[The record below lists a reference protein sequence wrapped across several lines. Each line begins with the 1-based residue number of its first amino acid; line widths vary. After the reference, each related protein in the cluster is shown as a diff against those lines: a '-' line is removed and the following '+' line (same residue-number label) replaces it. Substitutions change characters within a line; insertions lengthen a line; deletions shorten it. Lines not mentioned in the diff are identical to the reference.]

1 MTACTLHLDSSVQ
14 SWTATMASCGN
25 PIADDGALMPSRP
38 KFDKGKHCI
47 KCKLNL
53 GNIVIRHA
61 VYCRDCFT
69 PLVTVKFRR
78 ALEPHVNANTGTSK
92 RPKLKA
98 SGSLILG
105 FSGGLGSAV
114 LLDLVYKSYLADHP
128 PTDENGDPRGGI
140 NHPRNANVWTT
151 CAVCYVEVS
160 GAFPEAHDSTEEIR
174 STLASYANLEF
185 ILLRLEDAFDASWWC
200 RVTGSSDMS
209 QLALELGK
217 DGLPTEGLILARS
230 SNTLPPKDAMRAFL
244 TALPTSTAV
253 SRAIQIL
260 IRLLLLFTAQSRG
273 ASHLLLGSSLTTL
286 AVSLISCVAQGGG
299 HAIREEFQEHWP
311 PGSSS
316 RIELGGSVRVV
327 RPLRDVTIKECTAFA
342 WWNGIRVL
350 GRPGLMRAIAGIP
363 GLTKD
368 FVVRLEKD
376 YPSTVSTIA
385 RTCAKLEPKGVS
397 VGECWFCRR
406 HLQGGLADWKARISI
421 RSHPD
426 PKVAAQLTSPE
437 QARQPPSLDTHLCYS
452 CVTMFTSRSSR
463 KLPSA
468 PSLVHHPID
477 TPLPRWV
484 ESKSTGVPSQ
494 EAVLVSDDGELW
506 VRNQQSE
513 GESRKSIADF
523 LLPDH

>member
-1 MTACTLHLDSSVQ
+1 
-14 SWTATMASCGN
+14 MASCGN
-25 PIADDGALMPSRP
+25 PISDDGALMPGRP

-69 PLVTVKFRR
+69 PLVTVKFRK

-114 LLDLVYKSYLADHP
+114 LLDLVYKSYLAGHR
-128 PTDENGDPRGGI
+128 PTNENGDPRGGI

-160 GAFPEAHDSTEEIR
+160 SAFPEAHDSTEEIR

-185 ILLRLEDAFDASWWC
+185 IPLRLEDAFDASWWC
-200 RVTGSSDMS
+200 KVTGSSDMS

-217 DGLPTEGLILARS
+217 DGLPTEGELSTFRHDFLILVHS
-230 SNTLPPKDAMRAFL
+230 SNALPPKEALRAFL

-286 AVSLISCVAQGGG
+286 SVSLISCVAQGGG
-299 HAIREEFQEHWP
+299 HTIREEFQEHWS

-316 RIELGGSVRVV
+316 RTELDRSVRVV
-327 RPLRDVTIKECTAFA
+327 RPLRDITIKEY
-342 WWNGIRVL
+342 
-350 GRPGLMRAIAGIP
+350 
-363 GLTKD
+363 

-426 PKVAAQLTSPE
+426 PMVAAQFTPPE
-437 QARQPPSLDTHLCYS
+437 QAPQLPSLDTHLCYP
-452 CVTMFTSRSSR
+452 CVIMFTSRSSR
-463 KLPSA
+463 KLSSA
-468 PSLVHHPID
+468 PSLVHRLD

-484 ESKSTGVPSQ
+484 KSKGTGMPSE
-494 EAVLVSDDGELW
+494 EAVIVSDNGELW

-513 GESRKSIADF
+513 GESRESIADF

>member
-1 MTACTLHLDSSVQ
+1 
-14 SWTATMASCGN
+14 MASCGN
-25 PIADDGALMPSRP
+25 PITDDSALMPSRP
-38 KFDKGKHCI
+38 RFDKGKHCI

-69 PLVTVKFRR
+69 PLVMVKFRR
-78 ALEPHVNANTGTSK
+78 ALEPHVNANAGTSK

-114 LLDLVYKSYLADHP
+114 LLDLVYKSYFAGRP
-128 PTDENGDPRGGI
+128 RNGDPRGGV

-151 CAVCYVEVS
+151 CAVCYIEVS
-160 GAFPEAHDSTEEIR
+160 SALPEARDSTEEIQGA
-174 STLASYANLEF
+174 LASYADLEF
-185 ILLRLEDAFDASWWC
+185 IPLRLEDAFDESWWC
-200 RVTGSSDMS
+200 RMTGKADMS

-217 DGLPTEGLILARS
+217 DGLPTENLNLSHS
-230 SNTLPPKDAMRAFL
+230 SNTLPPKEALRVFL
-244 TALPTSTAV
+244 NALPTPTAV
-253 SRAIQIL
+253 SRAIQVL
-260 IRLLLLFTAQSRG
+260 IRLLLFFTARSRG
-273 ASHLLLGSSLTTL
+273 ASHLLLGSTLTTL

-299 HAIREEFQEHWP
+299 HVIREEFQEEWP

-316 RIELGGSVRVV
+316 CIDPGGPVRVV
-327 RPLRDVTIKECTAFA
+327 RPLRDVTMKECAAFA
-342 WWNGIRVL
+342 WWNGIHVP
-350 GRPGLMRAIAGIP
+350 GRPRLTRAIAGIP

-385 RTCAKLEPKGVS
+385 RTCAKLEPKS
-397 VGECWFCRR
+397 TSMDECWFCRR

-426 PKVAAQLTSPE
+426 PKVVAQPAPPSPTISSVHADQE
-437 QARQPPSLDTHLCYS
+437 SPLPSLDTHLCYS
-452 CVTMFTSRSSR
+452 CMTMFTSRSGR
-463 KLPSA
+463 KSSSA
-468 PSLVHHPID
+468 PSLIRHQD
-477 TPLPRWV
+477 TPLPSWV
-484 ESKSTGVPSQ
+484 KPKDVGMLLQGAT
-494 EAVLVSDDGELW
+494 LVSQNGELW

-513 GESRKSIADF
+513 KECRESIVDF
-523 LLPDH
+523 LLSDN

>member
-1 MTACTLHLDSSVQ
+1 
-14 SWTATMASCGN
+14 MASCGN

-38 KFDKGKHCI
+38 KFDKGKYCI

-114 LLDLVYKSYLADHP
+114 LLDLVYKSYLAGHP

-230 SNTLPPKDAMRAFL
+230 SNTLPPKDALRAFL

-426 PKVAAQLTSPE
+426 PKVAAQLTSPSPTLCSVPPE
-437 QARQPPSLDTHLCYS
+437 QAPQLPSLDTHLCYS

-463 KLPSA
+463 KSSSA
-468 PSLVHHPID
+468 PSLVHRLD

-494 EAVLVSDDGELW
+494 EAVLVSDNGELW

-513 GESRKSIADF
+513 GESRKSITDF

>member
-1 MTACTLHLDSSVQ
+1 
-14 SWTATMASCGN
+14 MASCGN
-25 PIADDGALMPSRP
+25 PITEDGALMPSRP
-38 KFDKGKHCI
+38 RFDKGKHCI

-69 PLVTVKFRR
+69 PLVTVKFRK

-98 SGSLILG
+98 SGSLVLG

-114 LLDLVYKSYLADHP
+114 LLDLVYRTYLAAKMVI
-128 PTDENGDPRGGI
+128 PRGGI
-140 NHPRNANVWTT
+140 NHPRNADVWTT

-160 GAFPEAHDSTEEIR
+160 SAFPEAHNSTEEIR
-174 STLASYANLEF
+174 SALASYANLEF
-185 ILLRLEDAFDASWWC
+185 IPLRLEDAFDASWWC

-217 DGLPTEGLILARS
+217 DDLNLAHS
-230 SNTLPPKDAMRAFL
+230 SKTLPPNEALRAFL

-253 SRAIQIL
+253 SKAIQIL

-311 PGSSS
+311 PGSSLT
-316 RIELGGSVRVV
+316 EFGGSVRVV
-327 RPLRDVTIKECTAFA
+327 RPLKDVTIKECAAFA
-342 WWNGIRVL
+342 WWNGIRVP
-350 GRPGLMRAIAGIP
+350 GRPRLIRAIAGIP

-385 RTCAKLEPKGVS
+385 CTCAKLEPKGTS

-406 HLQGGLADWKARISI
+406 HLQGGLADWKARVSI

-426 PKVAAQLTSPE
+426 PEVVAQFTSPSPAVSSVPPD
-437 QARQPPSLDTHLCYS
+437 QAPELPSLDTHLCYS

-463 KLPSA
+463 KPSSA
-468 PSLVHHPID
+468 PSLVHRQD

-484 ESKSTGVPSQ
+484 QSNGAEMPLQ
-494 EAVLVSDDGELW
+494 DAVLVSDNGELW
-506 VRNQQSE
+506 VRNQRSE
-513 GESRKSIADF
+513 GESRELIADF